1 MKKIFLFLIFL
12 VFLQGVYAHS
22 ALDFVPVEEEEHLHI
37 SEILIWVNIMLIALL
52 LVIQIISQKKKD
64 KKYNPI
70 KYGLIAL
77 ILAIMVWQMFIEE
90 PPTSEI
96 IEGFQANGKIVELN
110 MSSYNFGYE
119 PNTFTVSAGDTVRL
133 NINNLDFTHTFS
145 IYELGVN
152 EILYPKSIKTIEFT
166 AFRKGEF
173 PIFCG
178 IEGHRISGME
188 GIFVVE

>member
-12 VFLQGVYAHS
+12 VFLQAVYAHS

-37 SEILIWVNIMLIALL
+37 SEILIWINIMLIALL

-64 KKYNPI
+64 KKYNAI
-70 KYGLIAL
+70 GYGLIAI
-77 ILAIMVWQMFIEE
+77 ILVIMGWQSFIEE

-96 IEGFQANGKIVELN
+96 VEGFQANGKIVELN
-110 MSSYNFGYE
+110 MTSFNFGYE
-119 PNTFTVSAGDTVRL
+119 PNTFTVSAGDTIRL

>member
-166 AFRKGEF
+166 AFKKGDF

>member
-12 VFLQGVYAHS
+12 VFLQVVYAHS

-37 SEILIWVNIMLIALL
+37 SDILIWINIILIVLL
-52 LVIQIISQKKKD
+52 LIIQIISQKKKE
-64 KKYNPI
+64 KKYKAM
-70 KYGLIAL
+70 KYGLIAI
-77 ILAIMVWQMFIEE
+77 ILVIMVWQIFVEE

-110 MSSYNFGYE
+110 MTSFNFGYE
-119 PNTFTVSAGDTVRL
+119 PNNFTVSAGDTVRL

-145 IYELGVN
+145 IYELGIN
-152 EILYPKSIKTIEFT
+152 EVLYPKSIKTIEFI
-166 AFRKGEF
+166 AFKKGEF

>member
-1 MKKIFLFLIFL
+1 
-12 VFLQGVYAHS
+12 
-22 ALDFVPVEEEEHLHI
+22 
-37 SEILIWVNIMLIALL
+37 MLIALL

-64 KKYNPI
+64 KKYNAI
-70 KYGLIAL
+70 GYGLIAI
-77 ILAIMVWQMFIEE
+77 ILVIMVWQSFIEE

-96 IEGFQANGKIVELN
+96 VEGFQANGKIVELN
-110 MSSYNFGYE
+110 MTSFNFGYE
-119 PNTFTVSAGDTVRL
+119 PNTFTVSAGDTIRL

>member
-37 SEILIWVNIMLIALL
+37 SEILVWINIILIGFL

-64 KKYNPI
+64 KKYNTV

-166 AFRKGEF
+166 AFKKGDF